1 MYISL
6 RIDPYTFYTTYANI
20 LIGNLPKVYV
30 NRLSSPSLSK
40 KKIPFFH
47 SSECVLY
54 SLEIFCT
61 LLATISNKD

>member
-40 KKIPFFH
+40 KKIP
-47 SSECVLY
+47 SSTHQIVYYTRLKSFAPY
-54 SLEIFCT
+54 
-61 LLATISNKD
+61 